1 MKPPTTKREALPA
14 EKRKR
19 VTIQLLTTTELENFA
34 RYYEEGHGVVNTF
47 ERTAILKGIVKA
59 ELTERTIEAELRRAP

>member
-19 VTIQLLTTTELENFA
+19 VTIQSLTTTELENFA

-47 ERTAILKGIVKA
+47 ERTAILKGIKA